1 MKRMLSRETLPRS
14 PKKAT
19 SRKPG
24 PHGTRLSEGVEP
36 QITRLKRRP
45 SLFLRIFNRT
55 LEQNQSYLGHK
66 LLVQDR
72 PSSLNS
78 IPERSSIFSFSLFTA
93 DDIGHH
99 HPRLVEEVLQ
109 HFGSDL
115 IKAQL
120 VFSAVT
126 KSTKPGAS
134 AILIHHPMNIVLL
147 EARHAKM
154 ERERIFHGRVPTW
167 TKKSFLSLRKSRL
180 SSASK
185 IRVFN
190 RHGEDWKLLEFSKMA
205 TPKIGD
211 GQLSL
216 AGEFPTSKCS
226 QTLTNE
232 IHF

>member
-1 MKRMLSRETLPRS
+1 LHLSIQRPHALLIEADQANQLRTTTRGTNLTVEAKAGCTGESDDGLSAIEVQAMGRLVPLYNDHNYDRVETSENDKAPSETAEATTVTGEGASWRAVMKRMLSRETLPRS

-24 PHGTRLSEGVEP
+24 PRGTRLSEGVEP

-66 LLVQDR
+66 PLVQDR

-78 IPERSSIFSFSLFTA
+78 
-93 DDIGHH
+93 
-99 HPRLVEEVLQ
+99 
-109 HFGSDL
+109 
-115 IKAQL
+115 
-120 VFSAVT
+120 
-126 KSTKPGAS
+126 
-134 AILIHHPMNIVLL
+134 
-147 EARHAKM
+147 
-154 ERERIFHGRVPTW
+154 
-167 TKKSFLSLRKSRL
+167 
-180 SSASK
+180 
-185 IRVFN
+185 
-190 RHGEDWKLLEFSKMA
+190 SKMA

-216 AGEFPTSKCS
+216 AGEFPTSNCS

-232 IHF
+232 IHL

>member
-1 MKRMLSRETLPRS
+1 LLSARFCVVASTSSTRPSPHHLSPERHTTFVRLHGTLP
-14 PKKAT
+14 
-19 SRKPG
+19 
-24 PHGTRLSEGVEP
+24 
-36 QITRLKRRP
+36 
-45 SLFLRIFNRT
+45 
-55 LEQNQSYLGHK
+55 
-66 LLVQDR
+66 
-72 PSSLNS
+72 
-78 IPERSSIFSFSLFTA
+78 SFGCGDNILFTA

-216 AGEFPTSKCS
+216 AGEFPTSNCS

-232 IHF
+232 IHL